1 MLKNDRGPEESRTGG
16 SHGRFQPTSRLFKGQ
31 FSKVAASEEPRAYP
45 LGYVEG
51 LNDARMP
58 RADFFNRLIERH
70 GRPCTKVGGRPCVAL
85 MTPDRLYNRL
95 GPVKTETRAKARY
108 RTIDR
113 GITKSSQALVFLVP
127 ASSSP
132 SCDQASIL
140 LVYGAVTAQPVEN
153 RLTRPIRSPPSRRRA
168 CVARWSQVIHRYPP
182 FLESWRG
189 NLLTTAYTIQS
200 P

>member
-1 MLKNDRGPEESRTGG
+1 MIVDPKNPGLEDVTEGFS
-16 SHGRFQPTSRLFKGQ
+16 QPAGCSKRQ
-31 FSKVAASEEPRAYP
+31 FNKAAASEEPRAYP

-51 LNDARMP
+51 LNDARTP
-58 RADFFNRLIERH
+58 LADFFNRLLERH

-85 MTPDRLYNRL
+85 RTPDRLYNRL
-95 GPVKTETRAKARY
+95 GPVKTETRATARY

-113 GITKSSQALVFLVP
+113 GITKSSQALVFLAP

-132 SCDQASIL
+132 SYDQASIL

-153 RLTRPIRSPPSRRRA
+153 RLARPIRSPPSRRRA
-168 CVARWSQVIHRYPP
+168 CVARWSQIIHRYPP

>member
-1 MLKNDRGPEESRTGG
+1 MIVDPKNPGLEEVTEGFS
-16 SHGRFQPTSRLFKGQ
+16 QPAGCSKRQ
-31 FSKVAASEEPRAYP
+31 FSKAAASEEPRAYP

-51 LNDARMP
+51 LNDARTP
-58 RADFFNRLIERH
+58 LADFFNRLIERH

-85 MTPDRLYNRL
+85 RTPDRLYNRL

-113 GITKSSQALVFLVP
+113 GITKSSQALVFLAP
-127 ASSSP
+127 APSSP
-132 SCDQASIL
+132 LCDQASIL

-153 RLTRPIRSPPSRRRA
+153 RLARPIKSPPSRRRA

>member
-1 MLKNDRGPEESRTGG
+1 MIVDPKNLGLEEVTEGFS
-16 SHGRFQPTSRLFKGQ
+16 QPAGCSKRQ
-31 FSKVAASEEPRAYP
+31 FSKAAASDEPRAYL

-51 LNDARMP
+51 LNDARTP
-58 RADFFNRLIERH
+58 LADFFNRLIERR

-85 MTPDRLYNRL
+85 RTPDRLYNRL

-113 GITKSSQALVFLVP
+113 GITKSSQALVFLAP

-132 SCDQASIL
+132 SCDQARIL
-140 LVYGAVTAQPVEN
+140 LVYGAVTAQPLEN
-153 RLTRPIRSPPSRRRA
+153 RLARPIRSPPSRRRA
-168 CVARWSQVIHRYPP
+168 CVARWSQIIHRYPP